1 MRRPI
6 AVELLWHFR
15 SGADATGVVHDA
27 ASAWS
32 RPRCGITSLSVASAI
47 LSGWP
52 EDSQC
57 HSDRK
62 VWAVTHRDGR
72 NYKAELDDDLL
83 ERITEI
89 VKDCDVIETLSNKRT
104 NWIASFDR
112 AGVWVET
119 ERSRARAAGPQLVPA
134 WMIVVAWER
143 LCKNGTLSHIELL
156 HDMKVM
162 RSAFVCALLAQFPDV
177 VVVQDRP
184 AVLERI
190 ATS

>member
-1 MRRPI
+1 M
-6 AVELLWHFR
+6 
-15 SGADATGVVHDA
+15 
-27 ASAWS
+27 
-32 RPRCGITSLSVASAI
+32 
-47 LSGWP
+47 
-52 EDSQC
+52 
-57 HSDRK
+57 
-62 VWAVTHRDGR
+62 THRGSR
-72 NYKAELDDDLL
+72 NYKAELDDNLL

-119 ERSRARAAGPQLVPA
+119 ERSRERGVGPQLVPA
-134 WMIVVAWER
+134 WMIVVAWEQ

-184 AVLERI
+184 AVLERLV
-190 ATS
+190 TS

>member
-1 MRRPI
+1 M
-6 AVELLWHFR
+6 
-15 SGADATGVVHDA
+15 
-27 ASAWS
+27 
-32 RPRCGITSLSVASAI
+32 
-47 LSGWP
+47 
-52 EDSQC
+52 
-57 HSDRK
+57 
-62 VWAVTHRDGR
+62 THRDSR

-89 VKDCDVIETLSNKRT
+89 VKDGDVIETLSNKRT

-134 WMIVVAWER
+134 WMIVAAWEQLR
-143 LCKNGTLSHIELL
+143 KNGTLSHIELL

-184 AVLERI
+184 AVLEMI
-190 ATS
+190 VTS

>member
-1 MRRPI
+1 MTDP
-6 AVELLWHFR
+6 
-15 SGADATGVVHDA
+15 
-27 ASAWS
+27 
-32 RPRCGITSLSVASAI
+32 
-47 LSGWP
+47 
-52 EDSQC
+52 
-57 HSDRK
+57 
-62 VWAVTHRDGR
+62 RDGR
-72 NYKAELDDDLL
+72 KHAAELDNDLV
-83 ERITEI
+83 ERITD
-89 VKDCDVIETLSNKRT
+89 VVASSDVIETLSNKRT

-134 WMIVVAWER
+134 WMIVAAWEQ

-162 RSAFVCALLAQFPDV
+162 RSAFVCALLAQFADV

-190 ATS
+190 TNS

>member
-1 MRRPI
+1 MP
-6 AVELLWHFR
+6 A
-15 SGADATGVVHDA
+15 
-27 ASAWS
+27 
-32 RPRCGITSLSVASAI
+32 RPRCGLASLSVATAI

-62 VWAVTHRDGR
+62 VWAVTHRDSR
-72 NYKAELDDDLL
+72 NYKTELDDDLL

-89 VKDCDVIETLSNKRT
+89 VKDGDVIETLSNKRT

-119 ERSRARAAGPQLVPA
+119 ERSRARGAGPQLVPA

-156 HDMKVM
+156 HDMKIM

-190 ATS
+190 VTS

>member
-1 MRRPI
+1 M
-6 AVELLWHFR
+6 
-15 SGADATGVVHDA
+15 
-27 ASAWS
+27 
-32 RPRCGITSLSVASAI
+32 
-47 LSGWP
+47 
-52 EDSQC
+52 
-57 HSDRK
+57 
-62 VWAVTHRDGR
+62 THRDGR

-89 VKDCDVIETLSNKRT
+89 VKDGEVIDTLSNKRT

-119 ERSRARAAGPQLVPA
+119 ERSRARGAGPQLVPA
-134 WMIVVAWER
+134 WMIVAAWEQ

-177 VVVQDRP
+177 VVVQVRP

-190 ATS
+190 LTS

>member
-1 MRRPI
+1 M
-6 AVELLWHFR
+6 
-15 SGADATGVVHDA
+15 
-27 ASAWS
+27 
-32 RPRCGITSLSVASAI
+32 
-47 LSGWP
+47 
-52 EDSQC
+52 
-57 HSDRK
+57 
-62 VWAVTHRDGR
+62 THRDGR

-89 VKDCDVIETLSNKRT
+89 VKDGEVIDTLSNKRT

-119 ERSRARAAGPQLVPA
+119 ERSRARGAGPQLVPA
-134 WMIVVAWER
+134 WMIVAAWEQ

-190 ATS
+190 VTS